1 MLAELAAANAAF
13 SVIKAALAN
22 GKELSDIGSKA
33 LEYFDYKAK
42 IQEQATEKAGGR
54 PIEGRSDL
62 EEFMALEK
70 LRQQEEHLKEQMV
83 YAGRP
88 GMWTDWVK
96 FQTMAAKR
104 RREAKEEAARQ
115 HRLKIAKR
123 REIAQYVMVFLA
135 AMLILGLTLFGVSLF
150 VGRR

>member
-13 SVIKAALAN
+13 SVIKAALNN
-22 GKELSDIGSKA
+22 GKDLADIGSKA
-33 LEYFDYKAK
+33 LEYFDIKAK
-42 IQEQATEKAGGR
+42 LQENATAKAGGR

-88 GMWTDWVK
+88 GMWTDWIK
-96 FQTMAAKR
+96 FQTMAAKK
-104 RREAKEEAARQ
+104 RREAKEEAERQ
-115 HRLKIAKR
+115 RRLRIKR
-123 REIAQYVMVFLA
+123 RQEIALYVVVLLA
-135 AMLILGLTLFGVSLF
+135 AVLVVVLTLFGVSLI